1 MTFSDLLLSLFHYYL
16 ASVRYKNVH
25 QLFIVVAGFEILTIV
40 LRKFY
45 FMGGNAIQSD
55 GSWYM
60 FRKNMMPPS
69 SGYKN
74 KPGGN

>member
-55 GSWYM
+55 GS
-60 FRKNMMPPS
+60 
-69 SGYKN
+69 
-74 KPGGN
+74 